1 MTPRNGSLA
10 FGSGHR
16 LPTSGRIN
24 HGAGNPVWSENPI
37 ADTSFNL
44 NYDLAPDGKGIVAL
58 MPAAENKGAQEARV
72 PLFRPVLCAAARPR
86 SFQGTPR
93 CVAGGSAPL
102 MAELAS

>member
-24 HGAGNPVWSENPI
+24 RGAGNPVWSENPI

-58 MPAAENKGAQEARV
+58 MPAAENKGAQEAQNHQEHNVVFLENFLDELRRKV
-72 PLFRPVLCAAARPR
+72 PV
-86 SFQGTPR
+86 GK
-93 CVAGGSAPL
+93 
-102 MAELAS
+102 